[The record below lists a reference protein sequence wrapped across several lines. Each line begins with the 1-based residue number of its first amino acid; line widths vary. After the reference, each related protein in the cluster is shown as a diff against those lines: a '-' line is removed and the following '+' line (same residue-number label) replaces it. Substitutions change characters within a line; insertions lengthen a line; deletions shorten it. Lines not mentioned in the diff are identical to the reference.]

1 MAFSLFT
8 FDPSLGRC
16 DLTSI
21 APLFL
26 FTEDRVS
33 LEVELLGPVAT
44 LCLVF
49 VFFLV
54 TIFSFLKNAFNSN
67 FVLETV
73 LVNFSLGWL

>member
-1 MAFSLFT
+1 
-8 FDPSLGRC
+8 
-16 DLTSI
+16 
-21 APLFL
+21 
-26 FTEDRVS
+26 
-33 LEVELLGPVAT
+33 VAT